1 MQTTQR
7 GGFLVGGSQ
16 GSNPDPTHH
25 WRRRTIGVIE
35 VVEQGKAVDQHEV
48 LVAPQNK
55 QVMR

>member
-7 GGFLVGGSQ
+7 GGFLV